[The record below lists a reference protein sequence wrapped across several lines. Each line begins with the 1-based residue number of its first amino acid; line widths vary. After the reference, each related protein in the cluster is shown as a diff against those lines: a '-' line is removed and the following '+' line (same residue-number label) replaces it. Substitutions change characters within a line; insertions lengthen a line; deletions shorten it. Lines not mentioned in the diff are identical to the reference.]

1 MPLFSRRKFPDIKV
15 DNVDEKTLCDV
26 LTDHKD
32 FKLSNEQKRGYFEVR
47 NNINCTLK
55 NRANN
60 VKVVIY
66 IDNAYIQ
73 IIAGKAENHINIYIN
88 SDASVKKEWR
98 EENDDLEYEIDVE
111 KVNAKSV
118 HDEMQKFTHK
128 FEGAEKQKQGFY
140 NVREKINGLVGFFS
154 DNIRLSLIV
163 DDILPKPIV
172 FKAGKEENQLC
183 IFIKSDGTLYWEWE
197 KRTWKKKFFDFF
209 RHVFSSETFHRIAQ
223 DLIRIFAPRVVVGG

>member
-1 MPLFSRRKFPDIKV
+1 M
-15 DNVDEKTLCDV
+15 
-26 LTDHKD
+26 
-32 FKLSNEQKRGYFEVR
+32 
-47 NNINCTLK
+47 
-55 NRANN
+55 
-60 VKVVIY
+60 
-66 IDNAYIQ
+66 
-73 IIAGKAENHINIYIN
+73 
-88 SDASVKKEWR
+88 
-98 EENDDLEYEIDVE
+98 
-111 KVNAKSV
+111 

-197 KRTWKKKFFDFF
+197 KRTWKKNFLISSDMYFLQRLFIELH
-209 RHVFSSETFHRIAQ
+209 RTSSGYLPHV
-223 DLIRIFAPRVVVGG
+223 LLLVVNKVWQVYWSIWMQKCKIKK